1 MKKIL
6 CLALLFMA
14 TLASAQDKKENQ
26 KAKIVE
32 ASCGQCQF
40 KMQGKGCEL
49 AIRTDGKTYFVDGS
63 SIDAHGDAHAIDG
76 FCLAIKKAVVSGKIE
91 NGRFK
96 ATSFTLAPKKES
108 GLNEKH

>member
-1 MKKIL
+1 MKKLLYVFLIL
-6 CLALLFMA
+6 FTNAV
-14 TLASAQDKKENQ
+14 SAQNDAVAFKSRT
-26 KAKIVE
+26 VE